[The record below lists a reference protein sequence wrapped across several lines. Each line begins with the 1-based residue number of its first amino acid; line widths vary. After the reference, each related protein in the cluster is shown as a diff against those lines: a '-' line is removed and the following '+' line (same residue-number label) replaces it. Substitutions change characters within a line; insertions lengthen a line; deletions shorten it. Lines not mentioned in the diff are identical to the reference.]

1 MNELIKNK
9 KVAYITNIPVHYKEN
24 IHEKIFKNLKY
35 NYLVIYCNKFE
46 PNRLWKTKLG
56 RYKRTFL
63 NSSPIKFGSSYTY
76 LNFSIINKL
85 NTFKP
90 DVLIINGNSIP
101 MFIAFVWGKI
111 YRKKLILT
119 SDTNIF
125 VEQKMKLNIF
135 QILIRKITYP
145 FYDAYIGT
153 SKKTISLYKR
163 YGAKKNFFVSPL
175 AVDLKKIQYTK
186 KMYDIIL
193 CGRLV

>member
-1 MNELIKNK
+1 M
-9 KVAYITNIPVHYKEN
+9 
-24 IHEKIFKNLKY
+24 KY

-46 PNRLWKTKLG
+46 PNRFWKTKLG

-101 MFIAFVWGKI
+101 MFLAFVWGKI

-135 QILIRKITYP
+135 QIFIRKITYP

-153 SKKTISLYKR
+153 SKKTISLYKK

-175 AVDLKKIQYTK
+175 AIDVKKKIQNIQIKLKNSLPTIPSTLK
-186 KMYDIIL
+186 EELDCNIFLRAKDL
-193 CGRLV
+193 KTFSKLRDLKDNF